1 MASFS
6 KSITTPTRTRIN
18 RHTPERYGGSFS
30 APEITGGPQSNA
42 GQAAGVVNLGN
53 TFGSLRK
60 NGPRFDELAQTAIAN
75 RAAER
80 ATVTGVEGQVAAA
93 GVQAYGQVKSDQI
106 IAEAQKEAAQAQ
118 AKGSMMG
125 SAFGAIGSIGGALIG
140 LSDESTK
147 HTIERID
154 DALATL
160 RDLKPVSFYYKDE
173 YSMYAERMHY
183 GFIAQDYAKV
193 MPDATYYDEE
203 LQKMC
208 IDTSELIGLLVR
220 SVQQLETRIARM
232 EASNALAGVK

>member
-6 KSITTPTRTRIN
+6 RSPGLNLSRA
-18 RHTPERYGGSFS
+18 EV
-30 APEITGGPQSNA
+30 TGGPPSNA
-42 GQAAGVVNLGN
+42 GSAAGTVNLGN

-60 NGPRFDELAQTAIAN
+60 NGPRFDELAATAIAN
-75 RAAER
+75 RAKER
-80 ATVTGVEGQVAAA
+80 ATVTAVEGQVAAA
-93 GVQAYGQVKSDQI
+93 GVQAFGATKAAKIQS
-106 IAEAQKEAAQAQ
+106 EAQKEAAEAQ
-118 AKGSMMG
+118 ARGSMMG

-147 HTIERID
+147 HTVERID

-160 RDLKPVSFYYKDE
+160 RDLKPVTFYYKE
-173 YSMYAERMHY
+173 EFSMSPERMHY

-220 SVQQLETRIARM
+220 SVQQLETRVARM
-232 EASNALAGVK
+232 EAANALAGVK